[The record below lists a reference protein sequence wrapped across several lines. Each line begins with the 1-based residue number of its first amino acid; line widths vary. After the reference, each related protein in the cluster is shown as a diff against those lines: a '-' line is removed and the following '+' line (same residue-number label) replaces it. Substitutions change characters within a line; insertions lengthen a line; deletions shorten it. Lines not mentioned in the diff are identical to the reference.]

1 MNPDVL
7 QVLKL
12 RQAALRVTGAKLERG
27 LDLTRVD
34 SRLRDLFTYHQAHTG
49 RWSSRRMQLHNLP
62 RDLGVDFERVL
73 ADGTLA
79 SVDAEAQRLG
89 CSADDVLACMIRPTL
104 VADDHF
110 LIADYAQ
117 VELRC
122 VAWMSDDAN
131 LLAALASDPYAG
143 LAARLR
149 IPRQLAKVIT
159 LGCIY
164 GMSSRKFAEYCELRQ
179 IDLGNLSAEDA
190 VRGFRETYPGVV
202 KLWRDFDDAAKRAIA
217 GECTPVGRCTFGQS
231 GDAMTIRLP
240 SGRTIYYRHC
250 RIEERP
256 SKWDGRLR
264 DTIVYEGPN
273 GERVTYGSS
282 LVENCLAG
290 DTLVYT
296 DAGLLPIVA
305 VKRHHKL
312 WDGRDWVSHDG
323 VTYNG
328 IQEVGTCLG
337 ISLTANH
344 LIFDGN
350 SWSSAIRS
358 DARFLRRSLEWAQSS
373 AFFESS
379 SLPLV
384 NAPSQDAYVDGVGI
398 ARTFLIPD
406 FGGAARNVANV
417 PLGTDDPRPKP
428 SLFRTDAYG
437 MIGRI
442 GIPGSSADA
451 TTPTAPL
458 TGTTAVA
465 ESGWMTNGGMTESP
479 SCDMQSLSRDG
490 MSRGSISTDERTT
503 SATSQAISGW
513 LLEVRIPSI
522 AAGLAYSDTEESTIL
537 SPSSDSD
544 SRLHGSGERSSTILG
559 SDDLST
565 GLFKDTRRREHVFDI
580 LNCGPESRFAIHTDR
595 GMIVVHN
602 CSQATCRDLL
612 ADALIRCEAAGL
624 RPVAHVHD
632 ELVCD
637 SSPERLGE
645 LESIMTDGPSWAK
658 GLPIKVE
665 AHVSR
670 RYAK

>member
-1 MNPDVL
+1 MNPAVL

-62 RDLGVDFERVL
+62 RPLV
-73 ADGTLA
+73 AT
-79 SVDAEAQRLG
+79 DAEGRSHGLDIDRIIGTPTLETIDSEAARLTAVMRETSPQAAAV
-89 CSADDVLACMIRPTL
+89 SADDVLACMIRPTL

-122 VAWMSDDAN
+122 IAWMSDDAN

-159 LGCIY
+159 LGSIY

-179 IDLGNLSAEDA
+179 IDLGNLSADEGI
-190 VRGFRETYPGVV
+190 RGFRETYPGVV

-282 LVENCLAG
+282 LVEN
-290 DTLVYT
+290 
-296 DAGLLPIVA
+296 
-305 VKRHHKL
+305 
-312 WDGRDWVSHDG
+312 
-323 VTYNG
+323 
-328 IQEVGTCLG
+328 
-337 ISLTANH
+337 
-344 LIFDGN
+344 
-350 SWSSAIRS
+350 
-358 DARFLRRSLEWAQSS
+358 
-373 AFFESS
+373 
-379 SLPLV
+379 
-384 NAPSQDAYVDGVGI
+384 
-398 ARTFLIPD
+398 
-406 FGGAARNVANV
+406 
-417 PLGTDDPRPKP
+417 
-428 SLFRTDAYG
+428 
-437 MIGRI
+437 
-442 GIPGSSADA
+442 AD
-451 TTPTAPL
+451 
-458 TGTTAVA
+458 
-465 ESGWMTNGGMTESP
+465 
-479 SCDMQSLSRDG
+479 
-490 MSRGSISTDERTT
+490 
-503 SATSQAISGW
+503 
-513 LLEVRIPSI
+513 
-522 AAGLAYSDTEESTIL
+522 
-537 SPSSDSD
+537 
-544 SRLHGSGERSSTILG
+544 
-559 SDDLST
+559 
-565 GLFKDTRRREHVFDI
+565 
-580 LNCGPESRFAIHTDR
+580 
-595 GMIVVHN
+595 
-602 CSQATCRDLL
+602 QATCRDLL

-624 RPVAHVHD
+624 RPVVHVHD
-632 ELVCD
+632 EIVCD